1 MSGKFMKIKRVI
13 IPTLTMLMIASQLT
27 GCVAVKESEMLTM
40 INNQQAICITIPE
53 MIDGEEKEERDINW
67 VELAYKETYPEFRL
81 NFEDILGI
89 TAFGEGGKNGTV
101 YVDLEGNHTNN
112 STLSFALANNKFRAQ
127 LNDTDTY
134 RELLE
139 LTKSTY
145 IDVNSDA
152 EAKLAMYNAYFEIL
166 ADVEPNQ
173 FCGSNIITRAEL
185 LGAIYRADN
194 QVQKLDVPEEIS
206 SILDST
212 GENNDIAFVNEL
224 LDYSYL
230 NLSEK
235 SLTEDNLNASLTR
248 AEAIYTIVKYF
259 YADEYNAVSG
269 DEKCFSD
276 AKNGGNIALKQKFIE
291 EHKNKETKEVTTE
304 YKDYWMAYELQ
315 YALDNSDKGMPDDL
329 YKAMVVAKQ
338 EGLITGNEC
347 RWTEPITKAEALN
360 FIIKVYES
368 MPHVTNADRGKA
380 VTESEIINNTEETV
394 DDMQVVKD
402 KIEENQAAYSLDDLY
417 ERLKLTNLE
426 KDADGNYIPTE
437 DWISA
442 VNDATDGWSND
453 GWDTDFM
460 YLANFLGKFLD
471 ANATGKETYDW
482 LIITPPGTESLRD
495 WAAPF
500 YKNQG
505 TTNNTGNTGNT
516 QAPSGGESN
525 SGNTNNGGGNQQ
537 QQPPVQEQTPPSGG
551 GGSLDHLFPDAGE
564 SDLAGATSDW
574 DPNDP
579 KYSGI
584 KLQ

>member
-1 MSGKFMKIKRVI
+1 MKYRNLFLVLFIITLSLTACRKSDSKPVETPVI
-13 IPTLTMLMIASQLT
+13 
-27 GCVAVKESEMLTM
+27 
-40 INNQQAICITIPE
+40 
-53 MIDGEEKEERDINW
+53 EETTEQ
-67 VELAYKETYPEFRL
+67 KET
-81 NFEDILGI
+81 I
-89 TAFGEGGKNGTV
+89 
-101 YVDLEGNHTNN
+101 
-112 STLSFALANNKFRAQ
+112 
-127 LNDTDTY
+127 
-134 RELLE
+134 
-139 LTKSTY
+139 
-145 IDVNSDA
+145 
-152 EAKLAMYNAYFEIL
+152 
-166 ADVEPNQ
+166 
-173 FCGSNIITRAEL
+173 
-185 LGAIYRADN
+185 
-194 QVQKLDVPEEIS
+194 EEI
-206 SILDST
+206 
-212 GENNDIAFVNEL
+212 A
-224 LDYSYL
+224 
-230 NLSEK
+230 
-235 SLTEDNLNASLTR
+235 
-248 AEAIYTIVKYF
+248 
-259 YADEYNAVSG
+259 
-269 DEKCFSD
+269 
-276 AKNGGNIALKQKFIE
+276 IE
-291 EHKNKETKEVTTE
+291 EPVENPVEISEEANK
-304 YKDYWMAYELQ
+304 
-315 YALDNSDKGMPDDL
+315 
-329 YKAMVVAKQ
+329 
-338 EGLITGNEC
+338 
-347 RWTEPITKAEALN
+347 
-360 FIIKVYES
+360 
-368 MPHVTNADRGKA
+368 
-380 VTESEIINNTEETV
+380 
-394 DDMQVVKD
+394 
-402 KIEENQAAYSLDDLY
+402 YSLDDLY

-516 QAPSGGESN
+516 GNTQAPSGGESN

>member
-1 MSGKFMKIKRVI
+1 MKYRNLFLVLFI
-13 IPTLTMLMIASQLT
+13 I
-27 GCVAVKESEMLTM
+27 
-40 INNQQAICITIPE
+40 
-53 MIDGEEKEERDINW
+53 
-67 VELAYKETYPEFRL
+67 
-81 NFEDILGI
+81 
-89 TAFGEGGKNGTV
+89 
-101 YVDLEGNHTNN
+101 
-112 STLSFALANNKFRAQ
+112 TLS
-127 LNDTDTY
+127 
-134 RELLE
+134 
-139 LTKSTY
+139 LTACRKS
-145 IDVNSDA
+145 DSKPA
-152 EAKLAMYNAYFEIL
+152 ETSTETA
-166 ADVEPNQ
+166 V
-173 FCGSNIITRAEL
+173 AE
-185 LGAIYRADN
+185 
-194 QVQKLDVPEEIS
+194 
-206 SILDST
+206 
-212 GENNDIAFVNEL
+212 
-224 LDYSYL
+224 
-230 NLSEK
+230 
-235 SLTEDNLNASLTR
+235 
-248 AEAIYTIVKYF
+248 TI
-259 YADEYNAVSG
+259 
-269 DEKCFSD
+269 
-276 AKNGGNIALKQKFIE
+276 
-291 EHKNKETKEVTTE
+291 
-304 YKDYWMAYELQ
+304 
-315 YALDNSDKGMPDDL
+315 
-329 YKAMVVAKQ
+329 
-338 EGLITGNEC
+338 
-347 RWTEPITKAEALN
+347 
-360 FIIKVYES
+360 
-368 MPHVTNADRGKA
+368 TNADRGKA

-394 DDMQVVKD
+394 DDMQIVKD

-482 LIITPPGTESLRD
+482 LVITPPGTESLRD

-505 TTNNTGNTGNT
+505 NIIQGNTGNTGNTDNT

-551 GGSLDHLFPDAGE
+551 GTVQHGTNVQDDGWTVSTGE